1 VPASHNQRVTPG
13 RNDPCYCG
21 SGKKYKRCCLSADV
35 ARDRIER
42 LRSEI
47 PPADPALMAEVMP
60 ILEEKARKAR
70 EYDRRLREEFGVH
83 VNHVSPIQWQG
94 GKVWAIGSRVYPG
107 RRSQETFH
115 EFILHVLRQTLGE
128 PWRAAQA
135 ALPEAERHFI
145 FKCFEQSNL
154 FLKEHIEPDELAREG
169 QMSAEPNG
177 WVRYLISLAWDVATL
192 IHAGEPPDEL
202 IDRLR
207 DRDNFQ
213 GARYELAIA
222 AIFARLDCS
231 IRWLDADPA
240 LRSVKH
246 VEFEATHRPTGQT
259 FAVEAK
265 SRHRAGVLHQP
276 GTPDP
281 EDPLRA
287 DARAVRRLFMN
298 AIQKAPTDKPY
309 FVFIDINASREAD
322 AKWQADLHKWMQRLP
337 PSTEDAPD
345 VFNAT
350 YVTNFSPH
358 YDADNISADGTWL
371 VVWPRYARVALLRDI
386 QPELM
391 EALNAYG
398 RVPAFTEDG
407 TLLD

>member
-1 VPASHNQRVTPG
+1 
-13 RNDPCYCG
+13 
-21 SGKKYKRCCLSADV
+21 
-35 ARDRIER
+35 
-42 LRSEI
+42 
-47 PPADPALMAEVMP
+47 MAEVMP
-60 ILEEKARKAR
+60 ILEENARKAR
-70 EYDRRLREEFGVH
+70 EHGRRLREEFGVH
-83 VNHVSPIQWQG
+83 VNHVSPVQWQG

-107 RRSQETFH
+107 RPPRETFH
-115 EFILHVLRQTLGE
+115 EFILQVLRQTLGE

-135 ALPEAERHFI
+135 GLPEAERHFI
-145 FKCFEQSNL
+145 LKCFEQLSV
-154 FLKEHIEPDELAREG
+154 FLKEYADPEELAGEG
-169 QMSAEPNG
+169 QVSAEPNG

-207 DRDNFQ
+207 DRDNYQ
-213 GARYELAIA
+213 GARYEIAIA

-276 GTPDP
+276 GTPDA

-287 DARAVRRLFMN
+287 DARAVRRLLVN
-298 AIQKAPTDKPY
+298 AIEKAPTDNPY
-309 FVFIDINASREAD
+309 FVFIDINAPREAD
-322 AKWQADLHKWMQRLP
+322 AEWQADLQKWMSRLP
-337 PSTEDAPD
+337 GPTEDAPD

-358 YDADNISADGTWL
+358 YDADNICADGTWL
-371 VVWPRYARVALLRDI
+371 VVWPRYVRVPLQHDF

-391 EALNAYG
+391 QALNAYG
-398 RVPAFTEDG
+398 RVPAFVEDG
-407 TLLD
+407 TLVD

>member
-1 VPASHNQRVTPG
+1 MLPG
-13 RNDPCYCG
+13 RNDPCHCG
-21 SGKKYKRCCLSADV
+21 SGKKYKKCYLDV
-35 ARDRIER
+35 DRGAQRAAVE
-42 LRSEI
+42 
-47 PPADPALMAEVMP
+47 ALP
-60 ILEEKARKAR
+60 ILDEKTRRAR

-83 VNHVSPIQWQG
+83 VNYVSPIQWRD

-107 RRSQETFH
+107 RPARETFH

-128 PWRAAQA
+128 SWWAVQT
-135 ALPEAERHFI
+135 ALPETERHFI
-145 FKCFEQSNL
+145 LKCFEQLSL
-154 FLKEHIEPDELAREG
+154 FLSEHTNPEELAREG
-169 QMSAEPNG
+169 QVSAHANG

-240 LRSVKH
+240 LRSIKH

-265 SRHRAGVLHQP
+265 SRHRAGVLNQP
-276 GTPDP
+276 GTRDPD
-281 EDPLRA
+281 DPLRA

-298 AIQKAPTDKPY
+298 AIAKAPTDKPY
-309 FVFIDINASREAD
+309 FVFVDINAPRAAD
-322 AKWQADLHKWMQRLP
+322 AEWQADVQQWMNRLP
-337 PSTEDAPD
+337 ASTAETPDA
-345 VFNAT
+345 FNAS

-358 YDADNISADGTWL
+358 YDAHDISPGGTWL
-371 VVWPRYARVALLRDI
+371 VVWPRYTRVPLQHDLQPKLI
-386 QPELM
+386 Q
-391 EALNAYG
+391 ALNAYG
-398 RVPAFTEDG
+398 RVPAFAEDG
-407 TLLD
+407 ALLD